1 MPAPGPSAIAAACA
15 GCAAVL
21 SLSWFSAVDEQ
32 PKVPTL
38 PFDHGCFEIQSMV
51 S

>member
-1 MPAPGPSAIAAACA
+1 
-15 GCAAVL
+15 
-21 SLSWFSAVDEQ
+21 VDEQ

-38 PFDHGCFEIQSMV
+38 PFDQGCFEIQSMV